1 MVIVYVLTSLS
12 MGGAEKQVLA
22 LAERM
27 ADKGHAVKVQWPV
40 RLPIFHLN
48 MARTPW
54 SVLSGCWRAR
64 RFLRRVQPDVLHGHS
79 FHANIVARLLKI
91 LNRGPLVVSTV
102 HNVYEGGLHRMVLYR
117 LTDLLCVRT
126 TAVSEA
132 ARARFVRM
140 RAVPKDKCVVVTNGI
155 DTEEFAPDADRRVQ
169 MRAHMGV
176 AGEFVWLTAGRL
188 VPAKDLPNLLRA
200 FAQVW
205 VAMPDAKL
213 WIAGNGDVEA
223 VRRASGLDPDSG
235 MWAQVRWLGLR
246 RDVAALMDG
255 ADGFVLASAWEGMPL
270 VLGEAMAMEKP
281 VVATDAGGVHE
292 LVGSA
297 GTVVPVKDSGA
308 LAQSMLDTMR
318 MGSLDRQR
326 LGRTARA
333 RIASEFAMD
342 SKADEWDAIYRSVL
356 RAT

>member
-1 MVIVYVLTSLS
+1 
-12 MGGAEKQVLA
+12 
-22 LAERM
+22 
-27 ADKGHAVKVQWPV
+27 
-40 RLPIFHLN
+40 
-48 MARTPW
+48 
-54 SVLSGCWRAR
+54 
-64 RFLRRVQPDVLHGHS
+64 VQPDVLHGHS

-235 MWAQVRWLGLR
+235 TATRCGGFDGWSGWICAGFSLGG
-246 RDVAALMDG
+246 DAAGFGRGDG
-255 ADGFVLASAWEGMPL
+255 H
-270 VLGEAMAMEKP
+270 GEA
-281 VVATDAGGVHE
+281 GG
-292 LVGSA
+292 GD
-297 GTVVPVKDSGA
+297 GCRRGA
-308 LAQSMLDTMR
+308 
-318 MGSLDRQR
+318 
-326 LGRTARA
+326 
-333 RIASEFAMD
+333 
-342 SKADEWDAIYRSVL
+342 
-356 RAT
+356 